1 MKKLDPQIWVLVVG
15 RLISQIGTGFTLF
28 YAPIFFTKGVGLSAT
43 EVGIGL
49 GSASIVGVVGRLLSG
64 SLSDSPRVGCKWMLL
79 LSAMVSA
86 IAAFVLA
93 ATHDFTT
100 FIAGSFLA
108 GFGIGLYWPAA
119 ETIVAHLTLPDDRR
133 EAYAWNRLADS
144 LGLQVGV
151 VLGGVVISTAG
162 NYRLLFLVDGMS
174 FLLFLGVVWATIREP
189 KTPAGSRSN
198 NLWAGWISAWRDRPL
213 WIFVAVNILFT
224 VYIAQLQTTLPLYL
238 SNGTANQDG
247 FSAQWISG
255 LFTWHM
261 ALSVLL
267 QLPVARFLGR
277 FGHCQALT
285 ISAVA
290 WMVGLVMLWAVWGI
304 PSDAVG
310 WAISGLG
317 VLAIATVAYTPSAS
331 ALVADLAP
339 ANLRGVYLSVNSLC
353 WAMGYAIGP
362 PLGGWAMDGS
372 QALANGFWLGLAV
385 SVTVAIGILGVL
397 DKELGKRNANFS
409 NLPD

>member
-49 GSASIVGVVGRLLSG
+49 GSASLVGVAGRLLSG
-64 SLSDSPRVGCKWMLL
+64 SLSDSPRVGCQRTLL

-86 IAAFVLA
+86 IACFVLA

-100 FIAGSFLA
+100 FIAGNFLA
-108 GFGIGLYWPAA
+108 GFGVGLYWPAA
-119 ETIVAHLTLPDDRR
+119 ETLVAHLTSSEDRR

-151 VLGGVVISTAG
+151 ILGGVVISTAG
-162 NYRLLFLVDGMS
+162 NYRLLFLVDGIS
-174 FLLFLGVVWATIREP
+174 FVLFFAVVWATIREP
-189 KTPAGSRSN
+189 KTLPGSKSA
-198 NLWAGWISAWRDRPL
+198 NLWQGWSEALRDRPL

-238 SNGTANQDG
+238 SNGTSTQNG

-255 LFTWHM
+255 LFTWHI
-261 ALSVLL
+261 ALCVLL

-277 FGHCQALT
+277 FGHCRALT
-285 ISAVA
+285 ISAVG
-290 WMVGLVMLWAVWGI
+290 WMLGLGMLWAVWGM
-304 PSDAVG
+304 PSSAAL
-310 WAISGLG
+310 WAIVGLG
-317 VLAIATVAYTPSAS
+317 VLAVASVAYTPSAS
-331 ALVADLAP
+331 ALVADMAP

-353 WAMGYAIGP
+353 WAIGYTIGP

-372 QALANGFWLGLAV
+372 QALANGFWLGMAA
-385 SVTVAIGILGVL
+385 SVVAPIGILWVL
-397 DKELGKRNANFS
+397 ERELRRLNVN
-409 NLPD
+409 

>member
-49 GSASIVGVVGRLLSG
+49 GSASIVGITGRLLSG
-64 SLSDSPRVGCKWMLL
+64 SLSDSPRVGCQRTLL

-86 IAAFVLA
+86 IAAFLLA

-100 FIAGSFLA
+100 FMAGNFLA
-108 GFGIGLYWPAA
+108 GFGVGLYWPAA
-119 ETIVAHLTLPDDRR
+119 ETIVAHLTPPDDRR

-162 NYRLLFLVDGMS
+162 NYRLLFLIDGIS
-174 FLLFLGVVWATIREP
+174 FLLFLGVVWTTIREP
-189 KTPAGSRSN
+189 KTPAGLRSG
-198 NLWAGWISAWRDRPL
+198 NLWEGWMAALRDRPL

-224 VYIAQLQTTLPLYL
+224 MYIAQLQTTLPLYL
-238 SNGTANQDG
+238 SNGTSTQSG

-255 LFTWHM
+255 LFTWHI

-267 QLPVARFLGR
+267 QLPVAKFLGR
-277 FGHCQALT
+277 FGHCRALT
-285 ISAVA
+285 ISAVG
-290 WMVGLVMLWAVWGI
+290 WIVGLVMLWAVWGI
-304 PSDAVG
+304 PSYAAG
-310 WAISGLG
+310 WAIAGLG

-339 ANLRGVYLSVNSLC
+339 AHLRGVYLSMNSLC
-353 WAMGYAIGP
+353 WAIGYAIGP

-372 QALANGFWLGLAV
+372 QAIANGFWLGMAA
-385 SVTVAIGILGVL
+385 SVALPIGILWVL
-397 DKELGKRNANFS
+397 EKELGRSTRSTFR
-409 NLPD
+409 